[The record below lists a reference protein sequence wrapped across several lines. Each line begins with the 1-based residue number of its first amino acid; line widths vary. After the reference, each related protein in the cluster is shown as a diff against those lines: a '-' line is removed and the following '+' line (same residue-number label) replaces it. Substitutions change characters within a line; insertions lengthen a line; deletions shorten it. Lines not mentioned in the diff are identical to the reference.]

1 MKYLKLYENYENYE
15 NIEEVEDH
23 LLVLIDRK
31 LAEKIEV
38 RLIGKKIRR
47 NWIPSHYAIFFQ
59 THVKSVCETLE
70 DLKRNKEVYD
80 AVYQIAY
87 RWGLK
92 FKFDSTNRLILYV
105 EVGEN
110 VKNFFSQF
118 AEGSDYILMSKNPY
132 IGLFLRG
139 INDDFSITLQSRF
152 GSDDVDGNLEFIKN
166 KIKDFDAEVR
176 ISPTDNSLIV
186 LTLNK

>member
-1 MKYLKLYENYENYE
+1 MKYLKLYENYES
-15 NIEEVEDH
+15 IEEVEDH
-23 LLVLIDRK
+23 LLNLIDRG
-31 LAEKIEV
+31 LAERIEV
-38 RLIGKKIRR
+38 KLIGKKSRGK
-47 NWIPSHYAIFFQ
+47 WVPSHYAILFK
-59 THVKSVCETLE
+59 TYVKSVCETLE
-70 DLKRNKEVYD
+70 DLKLNKEVYD

-118 AEGSDYILMSKNPY
+118 AEGPHYIVMSENPY
-132 IGLFLRG
+132 IVLSLMK
-139 INDDFSITLQSRF
+139 INDDFSITLQSRYR
-152 GSDDVDGNLEFIKN
+152 SDDVDEKFEFIKN
-166 KIKDFDAEVR
+166 KIKDFDAKVR
-176 ISPTDNSLIV
+176 ISPTDNRLIE

>member
-1 MKYLKLYENYENYE
+1 MKYLKLYENYES
-15 NIEEVEDH
+15 IEEVEDY
-23 LLVLIDRK
+23 LLNLIDRG
-31 LAEKIEV
+31 LAKKTEV
-38 RLIGKKIRR
+38 TLIGKKIRR
-47 NWIPSHYAIFFQ
+47 KWVPSHYAIFFK
-59 THVKSVCETLE
+59 TYVKSVCETLE
-70 DLKRNKEVYD
+70 DLQGNKEVYD

-87 RWGLK
+87 RCGLK

-118 AEGSDYILMSKNPY
+118 GESSGYIFMSENPY
-132 IGLFLRG
+132 IGLSLIK

-152 GSDDVDGNLEFIKN
+152 GTFWDIDEKFEFIKN

-176 ISPTDNSLIV
+176 ISSTDNRLIE

>member
-1 MKYLKLYENYENYE
+1 MKYLKLYENYES
-15 NIEEVEDH
+15 IEEVEDY
-23 LLVLIDRK
+23 LLNLIDRG
-31 LAEKIEV
+31 LAERIEV
-38 RLIGKKIRR
+38 KLIGKKIRR
-47 NWIPSHYAIFFQ
+47 KWVPSHYAILFK
-59 THVKSVCETLE
+59 TYVKSVCETLE
-70 DLKRNKEVYD
+70 DLQGNKEVYD

-118 AEGSDYILMSKNPY
+118 AEGSDYIVMSENPY
-132 IGLFLRG
+132 IGLSLMK
-139 INDDFSITLQSRF
+139 INDDFSINLSSRF
-152 GSDDVDGNLEFIKN
+152 RSDDVDANLEFIRN

-176 ISPTDNSLIV
+176 ISTTDNRLV
-186 LTLNK
+186 ELTLNK

>member
-1 MKYLKLYENYENYE
+1 MKYLKLYENYESV
-15 NIEEVEDH
+15 EEVEDY
-23 LLVLIDRK
+23 LLNLIERG
-31 LAEKIEV
+31 LAERIEV
-38 RLIGKKIRR
+38 KLIGKKSRGK
-47 NWIPSHYAIFFQ
+47 WVPSHYAILFK
-59 THVKSVCETLE
+59 TYVKSVCETLE
-70 DLKRNKEVYD
+70 DLKLNKEVYD

-118 AEGSDYILMSKNPY
+118 GESPHYIVMSENPY
-132 IGLFLRG
+132 IGLSSIK
-139 INDDFSITLQSRF
+139 INDDFSINLQSRF
-152 GSDDVDGNLEFIKN
+152 RSDDVDANLEFIKN

-176 ISPTDNSLIV
+176 ISPADNRLV
-186 LTLNK
+186 ELTLNK

>member
-1 MKYLKLYENYENYE
+1 MKYLKLYENYES
-15 NIEEVEDH
+15 IEEVEDH
-23 LLVLIDRK
+23 LLNLIDRG
-31 LAEKIEV
+31 LAERIEV
-38 RLIGKKIRR
+38 KLIGKKSRGK
-47 NWIPSHYAIFFQ
+47 WVPSHYAILFK
-59 THVKSVCETLE
+59 TYVKSVCETLE
-70 DLKRNKEVYD
+70 DLKLNKEVYD

-110 VKNFFSQF
+110 VKNFFSQLGERSGSSYIVF
-118 AEGSDYILMSKNPY
+118 AENRY
-132 IGLFLRG
+132 IGLSLDK
-139 INDDFSITLQSRF
+139 INDDFSIKFLSRF
-152 GSDDVDGNLEFIKN
+152 SSDDVEEKLEFIKN

-176 ISPTDNSLIV
+176 ISPTDNRLIE